1 MAIFTLLFLAMVWGF
16 IKLVRLSRTAP
27 VSKVVRQVVSL
38 FDKAPA
44 DSKPTWS
51 EDNLKKSQFFFLLNA
66 RCRTMGLN
74 KDYTSFVLADK
85 QQHTNLI
92 RFAAIAE
99 QAGHSLEIQARAAA
113 ELISMMWEVESSRE
127 NLFSE

>member
-1 MAIFTLLFLAMVWGF
+1 M
-16 IKLVRLSRTAP
+16 
-27 VSKVVRQVVSL
+27 
-38 FDKAPA
+38 
-44 DSKPTWS
+44 
-51 EDNLKKSQFFFLLNA
+51 
-66 RCRTMGLN
+66 
-74 KDYTSFVLADK
+74 
-85 QQHTNLI
+85 I